1 MKNYKQVL
9 QKSLLSA
16 GIASL
21 LVSPLSFSA
30 TAKTGAELYQQ
41 CSACH
46 LPTGDGVPGAFPPL
60 RNRMAAIA
68 NSDEGRA
75 YLIHVINKGLMG
87 QLMIAGQSYMGF
99 MPAQGNIYSAEQ
111 LTDLANYLVTELDKD
126 NAVEGW
132 KPYAVEEVKAIQ
144 SKSVSAME
152 NSKLRKALVE
162 KYPSL
167 K

>member
-1 MKNYKQVL
+1 MRKYKQSVI
-9 QKSLLSA
+9 SLFLKTA
-16 GIASL
+16 LASL
-21 LVSPLSFSA
+21 LVSPLALADTTKS
-30 TAKTGAELYQQ
+30 GADLYQQ

-60 RNRMAAIA
+60 KNRVAAIA
-68 NSDEGRA
+68 SSDEGRA

-87 QLMIAGQSYMGF
+87 QLMISGQSYMGF
-99 MPAQGNIYSAEQ
+99 MPAQGNTYSAEQ
-111 LTDLANYLVTELDKD
+111 LTDLANYLVTELDQD
-126 NAVEGW
+126 NMTESW
-132 KPYAVEEVKAIQ
+132 KPYAVDEVKAMQ